1 MNCDSKG
8 SVGEIVNIA
17 VQTVASVTRKTLR
30 TRIQVSRKG
39 IETIASLIDV
49 PD

>member
-1 MNCDSKG
+1 MEKFLG
-8 SVGEIVNIA
+8 VVIVNIA
-17 VQTVASVTRKTLR
+17 VQIVVNVTLKTLR
-30 TRIQVSRKG
+30 TRIQVSRKE